1 MADDVVEAV
10 ADILSGVARRGTTI
24 TYAQLLEALAERDP
38 DLRALA
44 ESDLATALRSVSTRE
59 DEAGRGLLTAVVVR
73 RSSGLPGGGFFRL
86 AAERGRA
93 VEDRSAAWSTEL
105 ARVHAAHSARG

>member
-10 ADILSGVARRGTTI
+10 AGILLGVARRGTTI
-24 TYAQLLEALAERDP
+24 TYGQLLDALAERDP
-38 DLRALA
+38 DLRVLA
-44 ESDLATALRSVSTRE
+44 ESDLAPVLRSVSTRE

-73 RSSGLPGGGFFRL
+73 QSSGLPGGGFFRL

-93 VEDRSAAWSTEL
+93 VEDRSAAWSAEL
-105 ARVHAAHSARG
+105 ALVHAAHSARG